1 MKNIYFP
8 EEDIKTDDLFFICF
22 MIERVA
28 RHLHQRNRYVV
39 NAIGK
44 KEFYH
49 LLSVASVLHSKTH

>member
-39 NAIGK
+39 NAI
-44 KEFYH
+44 
-49 LLSVASVLHSKTH
+49 V